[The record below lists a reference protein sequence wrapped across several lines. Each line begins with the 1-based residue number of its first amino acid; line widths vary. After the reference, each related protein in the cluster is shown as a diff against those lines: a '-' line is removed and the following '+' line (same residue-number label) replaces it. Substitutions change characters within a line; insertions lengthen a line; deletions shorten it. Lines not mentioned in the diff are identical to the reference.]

1 MGETAG
7 AYRRATG
14 VALLALAGPLLTG
27 CGGAFT
33 QASTTLYST
42 VTKPAPRPSPS
53 ETPEGGAISPAGEK
67 IRADGV
73 FAVGD
78 RFAGVFRDRV
88 DGQIP
93 AGRYR
98 VEVSPDQSEGAWM
111 RCSSLPCGPAYP
123 KHSIVAAQLSRD
135 YSELLDFNPNDVA
148 VWLSNVTLLA
158 VA

>member
-1 MGETAG
+1 MAVTH
-7 AYRRATG
+7 RRVVLIALSVQAAT
-14 VALLALAGPLLTG
+14 LLTG
-27 CGGAFT
+27 CGGAYT
-33 QASTTLYST
+33 QAATTLYST
-42 VTKPAPRPSPS
+42 VTKPAPAPRPA
-53 ETPEGGAISPAGEK
+53 ETPSAGSTGER
-67 IRADGV
+67 IHADGV

-135 YSELLDFNPNDVA
+135 YSELLDINPNDVA
-148 VWLSNVTLLA
+148 VWLSNVTL
-158 VA
+158 VGVR